1 MSKFVKI
8 HTELREFSLIKR
20 ALDDLKLSYS
30 EDATYKHPFSRQ
42 TEKAALLVTIP
53 HATFGLRESDGRYE
67 VMADDM
73 HMGAIRP
80 VLNQVTQ
87 RYAYHKVLADAAL
100 AGFDLV
106 EEQTGADKVIRMT
119 VRRWSGGA

>member
-8 HTELREFSLIKR
+8 RTELRDLALIKR
-20 ALDDLKLSYS
+20 ALDDLRLEWKPNVEYVHRYS
-30 EDATYKHPFSRQ
+30 GKREQ
-42 TEKAALLVTIP
+42 AAVLVNAP
-53 HATFGLRESDGRYE
+53 GVHFGLREQDGRYE

-73 HMGAIRP
+73 YLRA
-80 VLNQVTQ
+80 LNATLAQVTQ

-100 AGFDLV
+100 AGFELV
-106 EEQTGADKVIRMT
+106 EENVGRDQVIRLT